1 MMNADPC
8 EPVDSNLLG
17 LTGQF
22 PAGLQVLE
30 HRRLVVPPTAVEP
43 RLGNRDEWGKMGV
56 GK

>member
-17 LTGQF
+17 LAGQF

-30 HRRLVVPPTAVEP
+30 HRRLVVPPTAIEP